1 MVIFY
6 REKELCE
13 LFRSENREF
22 DINFN
27 INSSKVTIF
36 VRHSG
41 SWDSQEGKKN
51 WISSGK
57 TLSYQLLVGKII
69 VKS

>member
-36 VRHSG
+36 VRHS
-41 SWDSQEGKKN
+41 
-51 WISSGK
+51 
-57 TLSYQLLVGKII
+57 
-69 VKS
+69 